1 MLNLNL
7 NTNTNKDELNEYL
20 RNISLYSSL
29 RDQIDFTASTEVVSS
44 DLVGSPYA
52 GIVNSKATIVH
63 DNRCTIYVWYDNEAG
78 YSHQVVRLMQHM
90 TGLRYPALPE

>member
-1 MLNLNL
+1 MFRAIKKASERNLVIL
-7 NTNTNKDELNEYL
+7 TLTL
-20 RNISLYSSL
+20 
-29 RDQIDFTASTEVVSS
+29 IDFTASTEVVSS

-52 GIVNSKATIVH
+52 GIVDSKATIVQ

-78 YSHQVVRLMQHM
+78 YSHQVVRLLQHL